1 MNRHCTDAMVF
12 KLGIDAQKRRLRIN
26 GYAQLP
32 NTCAF
37 FPYEEGR
44 PARPESRPR
53 ATDRPQAAEIQDTL
67 LTLGS

>member
-1 MNRHCTDAMVF
+1 MVF
-12 KLGIDAQKRRLRIN
+12 KLGIDAQKRRLRFD

-44 PARPESRPR
+44 PARPESRTQ
-53 ATDRPQAAEIQDTL
+53 ATDQPQAAETQDTH